1 MNELAK
7 RTGLNKDT
15 LRFYVKIG
23 LLAPVRDPKNG
34 YKLFNEKDVARLV
47 FICKAKYLGFT
58 LKEIKQILG
67 ECEEGRSP
75 CPTVREFLRRRLE
88 INKTYLRERFKLQR
102 RMETAW
108 EKWKDL
114 PDCQIKFEGYCEM
127 IESIVD
133 AESAIENADRTLAS
147 DFPPATGSIRNRDV
161 IS

>member
-1 MNELAK
+1 MKELAR

-15 LRFYVKIG
+15 LRFYVIIG
-23 LLAPVRDPKNG
+23 LRAPKRDPKNG
-34 YKLFNEKDVARLV
+34 YKLFNEQDVARLV

-67 ECEEGRSP
+67 ECEGGQSP
-75 CPTVREFLRRRLE
+75 CPTVRVILRRHM
-88 INKTYLRERFKLQR
+88 ISNKTYLRERLKLQR

-114 PDCQIKFEGYCEM
+114 PDCQIKFEGYFEM

-133 AESAIENADRTLAS
+133 ADSAIENADRTLAS
-147 DFPPATGSIRNRDV
+147 DFPPAAGSFRNRDE